1 MRVYLSGPM
10 SGLTP
15 KQASGWREKTTKQL
29 VDAGF
34 EVADP
39 MRGTEK
45 LHSGRKKL
53 RPDKYPENEP
63 SLSDKAF
70 VQRDKFDVK
79 RSDII
84 LVNLLGAPERSVGTI
99 CEIAFNMVFGNLCV
113 IAMEEKNVHNHPFIR
128 EGGVIFNNLDGAV
141 KYVLSCAVDKPNG
154 DEDEGGE

>member
-1 MRVYLSGPM
+1 M

-15 KQASGWREKTTKQL
+15 KAAAKWRSEVTEQL
-29 VDAGF
+29 VEAGF

-53 RPDKYPENEP
+53 RPDKYPEDEP

-70 VQRDKFDVK
+70 VSRDKFDVK
-79 RSDII
+79 RSEII
-84 LVNLLGAPERSVGTI
+84 FVNLLGATERSIGTI

-113 IAMEEKNVHNHPFIR
+113 IVMEENNVHNHPFIR
-128 EGGVIFNNLDGAV
+128 EGGVIFSNLEAAV
-141 KYVLSCAVDKPNG
+141 KYVLSCAV
-154 DEDEGGE
+154 EGPDGEEESN